1 MNLEKILKP
10 RITKCTE
17 CGQFNPATSIMPRA
31 SRNWFYA
38 NEIASIYNMTP
49 PNLTTPVNVAVVSF
63 GGGLYGTVSPTGVLT
78 NGDCQRYWQSIGI
91 VPANMPKVVVVPI
104 SGARNLPNVNDNGA
118 TMENTLDVQQIG
130 ACCPSSNL
138 TIVLYI
144 SPNSFSQF
152 PVLLN
157 YILNTSTYKPS
168 VISVSW
174 GAPEVYFPISILN
187 SMNTLLNTAATR
199 GINVTVATGD
209 YGSNNGVG
217 GTGAYADFPAS
228 SPNVIACGG
237 TKLICPNLVYDAS
250 TVETAWTSGGGAISG
265 YFAIPGY
272 QSGLST
278 VRRSIPDIAMNADPS
293 TGISY
298 VINNTNYIIG
308 GTSVVSP
315 AFAGYLM
322 AINARTFANPILYT
336 TIGGFRDISSG
347 SNGAFT
353 AGPGY
358 DNCTGLGSI
367 IGNILTPAITGGT
380 PPPPPPPSPVINIT
394 SVSVNPSSARL
405 SLRGTTTV
413 QLTPT
418 ILPTNATNK
427 TVTWSSSNTRTA
439 TVSSTGLVRGVR
451 TGTCQITVRT
461 ANQNKT
467 AVCNITVRA

>member
-1 MNLEKILKP
+1 MTQDKLLKP
-10 RITKCTE
+10 RITKFTE
-17 CGQFNPATSIMPRA
+17 AGEFKPSTEIIPRA
-31 SRNWFYA
+31 NRSWFYA

-91 VPANMPKVVVVPI
+91 APANMPKVVVVPI
-104 SGARNLPNVNDNGA
+104 SGARNLPNVNDGGS

-144 SPNSFSQF
+144 SPNSLAQF

-174 GAPEVYFPISILN
+174 GAPEVFYPISLLN
-187 SMNTLLNTAATR
+187 SINTLLNTAATR

-209 YGSNNGVG
+209 NGSSDGVP
-217 GTGAYADFPAS
+217 GTSANADFPAA

-237 TKLICPNLVYDAS
+237 TNLVCPNLVYDGS
-250 TVETAWTSGGGAISG
+250 TVETAWSSGGGAISG
-265 YFAIPGY
+265 YFPPPSY
-272 QSGLST
+272 QSGLSK
-278 VRRSIPDIAMNADPS
+278 VRRSIPDIAMNADPA
-293 TGISY
+293 TGILY
-298 VINNTNYIIG
+298 MINNTNYIFG
-308 GTSVVSP
+308 GTSVVAP

-322 AINARTFANPILYT
+322 AINARVFANPILYT
-336 TIGGFRDISSG
+336 TSGAFHDILVG
-347 SNGAFT
+347 SNGAFVAST
-353 AGPGY
+353 GY

-367 IGNILTPAITGGT
+367 IGNVLTPAILANS
-380 PPPPPPPSPVINIT
+380 PPPPPPPPPVVNVT
-394 SVSVNPSSARL
+394 SVTVSPTSASL
-405 SLRGTTTV
+405 SLRGTRTV
-413 QLTPT
+413 QLTST
-418 ILPTNATNK
+418 VLPTNATNK

-439 TVSSTGLVRGVR
+439 TVSASGLVTGIR

-461 ANQNKT
+461 ADQNKT